1 MRMFQLTMTDQI
13 QATDARPT
21 VEIHLPD
28 GRVYSGP
35 RGVAVEKFLQALPE
49 WLNPPIV
56 GAIVNGELRELTYPI
71 TMEARVQPV
80 TMADADG
87 ARIYRRSIVFLL
99 ETAFEDL
106 FPDAELTVDHSV
118 SSGGF
123 YCQVTGRPPLD
134 QQELD
139 LLERRM
145 RELVDQ
151 DWPLNRKQVPL
162 A

>member
-1 MRMFQLTMTDQI
+1 MFERTMTEQI
-13 QATDARPT
+13 QPVDERPT

-28 GRVYSGP
+28 GRVFAGL
-35 RGVAVEKFLQALPE
+35 RGVTVEKFLQALPE
-49 WLNPPIV
+49 WLNPPVV

-71 TMEARVQPV
+71 TMESRVQPV

-99 ETAFEDL
+99 EIAFEDL

-123 YCQVTGRPPLD
+123 YCQVTGRLSFNQKDLD
-134 QQELD
+134 ALNQ
-139 LLERRM
+139 RM

-151 DWPLNRKQVPL
+151 DFP
-162 A
+162 

>member
-1 MRMFQLTMTDQI
+1 MFERTITDEI
-13 QATDARPT
+13 HAIDPRPT
-21 VEIHLPD
+21 VEIQLPD

-56 GAIVNGELRELTYPI
+56 GAIINGELRELTYPI
-71 TMEARVQPV
+71 TIEARVEPV

-106 FPDAELTVDHSV
+106 FEDVELTVDHSV

-123 YCQVTGRPPLD
+123 YCQVTGRPPLN
-134 QQELD
+134 QAEL
-139 LLERRM
+139 
-145 RELVDQ
+145 
-151 DWPLNRKQVPL
+151 
-162 A
+162 

>member
-1 MRMFQLTMTDQI
+1 MFERTMTDQI
-13 QATDARPT
+13 QAVESRPM

-28 GRVYSGP
+28 GRVFSGP
-35 RGVAVEKFLQALPE
+35 RDLAVENFLQALPE

-56 GAIVNGELRELTYPI
+56 GAIINGELRELTYPI

-106 FPDAELTVDHSV
+106 FTNAELTVDHSV

-123 YCQVTGRPPLD
+123 FCQVVGHPPLS
-134 QQELD
+134 QEELD
-139 LLERRM
+139 GLEKHM

-151 DWPLNRKQVPL
+151 DWPL
-162 A
+162 